1 MLTLTI
7 AHRRELKAQA
17 HALNPVVMIGKSGL
31 SPSVIE
37 ELDRGLSSHELIK
50 IRVLIDDRI
59 ARSELFEKICQLLN
73 AAPVQHIGKIFIIY
87 RPRPEEAEKQQERS
101 SQKKT
106 RTPFRTKRSFQN

>member
-7 AHRRELKAQA
+7 AHRRALKAQA

-59 ARSELFEKICQLLN
+59 VRNELFEKICQLLN
-73 AAPVQHIGKIFIIY
+73 AAPVQHIGKVFIIY

-106 RTPFRTKRSFQN
+106 SPSFRTKRSFQN